1 LETAPANVPASP
13 PVAIDGLLMP
23 TPHTRAGPDMIV
35 RSKAPLRISFGGG
48 GTDVPPYPKERG
60 GITLNTTINKY
71 AYTTLIPLEGKE
83 IRVTSLDYD
92 IVAKYRTD
100 RDLAYDGELDLVKA
114 TLKRL
119 GHDRAVHLYLHSDA
133 PPGSG
138 LGSSSTMCVALV
150 AAFQH
155 FLKLPMTDY
164 ELADMA
170 YRIEREELGIAG
182 GLQDQYAATF
192 GGFNLTE
199 FLGDRVIVNPL
210 RIRQDTLNE
219 LEYRLLLCYTGATR
233 LSANILK
240 EQTQSFVE
248 KRKDVVDSLDYIKE
262 LAISMKNAL
271 LRNELDQFGDLLHQ
285 GWMHKRRLASAISN
299 PGIDALYQVARDNGA
314 LGGKLLGAGGGG
326 YLLLFCEF
334 DTRHIVAERLEA
346 AGGQLVDFGFE
357 KHGVQTW
364 EVPGGGK

>member
-1 LETAPANVPASP
+1 MT
-13 PVAIDGLLMP
+13 
-23 TPHTRAGPDMIV
+23 V

-48 GTDVPPYPKERG
+48 GTDVPPYPAERG
-60 GITLNTTINKY
+60 GVTLNTTINKY
-71 AYTTLIPLEGKE
+71 AYATLMPLEGKE

-100 RDLAYDGELDLVKA
+100 RELAYDGKLDLVKA

-119 GHDRAVHLYLHSDA
+119 CPDCAMHLYLHSDA

-150 AAFQH
+150 AAIQH
-155 FLKLPMTDY
+155 HLRAPMTDY
-164 ELADMA
+164 ELADLA
-170 YRIEREELGIAG
+170 YRIERVDLGIAG

-199 FLGDRVIVNPL
+199 FFADRVVVNPL
-210 RIRQDTLNE
+210 RIKMDTLNE
-219 LEYRLLLCYTGATR
+219 LEYRLLLCYTGSTR

-240 EQTQSFVE
+240 EQTQSFVD
-248 KRKDVVDSLDYIKE
+248 KDKSVSDSLDYIKE
-262 LAISMKNAL
+262 LAFSMKNAL
-271 LRNELDQFGDLLHQ
+271 LRNELDQFGDLLHE
-285 GWMHKRRLASAISN
+285 GWVHKRRLASAITN
-299 PGIDALYQVARDNGA
+299 PGIDALYDIARENGA

-334 DTRHIVAERLEA
+334 DKRHVVAEKLEA

-357 KHGVQTW
+357 KRGVQTW
-364 EVPGGGK
+364 EVPGGKA